1 MLEKEI
7 ESYFDWVV
15 QVNGGQTYKFRSPSQ
30 RGVADRIACL
40 PNGATW
46 FVELKKPGGRLSK
59 LQGLFAYDMLQLK
72 QRYACLWTK
81 DQVDVW
87 MLDQQNTLHTR
98 PTAPRT

>member
-15 QVNGGQTYKFRSPSQ
+15 QRSGGRTYKFRSPAQ

-40 PNGATW
+40 SNGATW

-59 LQGLFAYDMLQLK
+59 LQGLFAEDMRRTQ
-72 QRYACLWTK
+72 QQYACLWTK
-81 DQVDVW
+81 EQVDEW
-87 MLDQQNTLHTR
+87 FTTTSLTLT
-98 PTAPRT
+98 PRSGCGI